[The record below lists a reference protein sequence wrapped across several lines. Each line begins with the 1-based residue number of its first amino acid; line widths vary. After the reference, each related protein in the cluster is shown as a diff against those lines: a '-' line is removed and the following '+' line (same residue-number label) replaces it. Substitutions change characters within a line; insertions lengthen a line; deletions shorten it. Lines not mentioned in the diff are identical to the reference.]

1 MIFCEYAS
9 PMPGSASN
17 SSLVAVLMSS
27 LPAAFAF
34 SDCLEAADVCAL
46 LLEPFPFAWADIS
59 EGAANI
65 NSAISVIASV
75 LTFSPRGTVR
85 EDAASAFQ
93 SCTPS
98 RAAHSCRAVT
108 NLVYRMASF
117 LITPRRNNHEI
128 FSGRVGDG
136 DRSGSFIRAT
146 QRRPDPATASRKR
159 RPTYRQCQGTTG
171 QSAGICRRSAR
182 TRS

>member
-46 LLEPFPFAWADIS
+46 LLEPLPFAWADIS

-65 NSAISVIASV
+65 NSAISVIASL
-75 LTFSPRGTVR
+75 LTFSPRELFR
-85 EDAASAFQ
+85 ADATSAFQ
-93 SCTPS
+93 SCTQS

-117 LITPRRNNHEI
+117 LNNTKEETTMKSFLTGLGTGI
-128 FSGRVGDG
+128 ALGVLFAP
-136 DRSGSFIRAT
+136 RSGDQT
-146 QRRPDPATASRKR
+146 
-159 RPTYRQCQGTTG
+159 RQQLRE
-171 QSAGICRRSAR
+171 SADQLTDS
-182 TRS
+182 